1 MLRRVASAAST
12 VYHSLTDPRFR
23 QFNRQRRILDM
34 ATRRREAARFAAG
47 LPRRADPG
55 AGTGGEQSALDRDGY
70 VFLDP
75 LIDRPRIDDL
85 MAYLAGQVCRDPYRP
100 NLGTF
105 KAPDQV
111 PPETHVSHYGNEAI
125 LDAPHLLGIANHPK
139 VLAIVE
145 EVLGAKPTIGALRLW
160 WSTPSAS
167 GEPEHAELFHRD
179 VDDLAFLKLFVFLTD
194 VDDESGPHIF
204 AAGSHQKDVLTRI
217 ARYSDEEVEAAVGAD
232 KILRLAGPAGTS
244 FIENTYGL
252 HRGLPPTKKPRL
264 VFQPLY
270 TLRPV
275 IYGPKRPLRPRRA
288 SDPAGLDPYVNRV
301 FLSF

>member
-1 MLRRVASAAST
+1 VLRRVASAASN
-12 VYHSLTDPRFR
+12 VYHSLTDRRFR

-34 ATRRREAARFAAG
+34 ETRRRAAEQFAAS
-47 LPRRADPG
+47 LPRG
-55 AGTGGEQSALDRDGY
+55 AATSEEAGEGQTALERDGY
-70 VFLDP
+70 IFLEP
-75 LIDRPRIDDL
+75 LIDRSQIDEL
-85 MAYLAGQVCRDPYRP
+85 MAYLAGQTCRDPYRP
-100 NLGTF
+100 QLGRF
-105 KAPDQV
+105 KAPDHV
-111 PPETHVSHYGNEAI
+111 PSETHVSHYSNEAI
-125 LDAPHLLGIANHPK
+125 LDAPHLLAIANHPK

-145 EVLGAKPTIGALRLW
+145 ATLGARPTIGALRLW
-160 WSTPSAS
+160 WSTPSGS

-204 AAGSHQKDVLTRI
+204 AAGSHRKDVLTRI
-217 ARYSDEEVEAAVGAD
+217 ARYTHEEVQMAVGPET
-232 KILRLAGPAGTS
+232 IQRLVGPAGTS

-252 HRGLPPTKKPRL
+252 HRGLPPIRKPRL

-275 IYGPKRPLRPRRA
+275 IYGPKRPLRRRRD

-301 FLSF
+301 FLSS